1 MKALVYTAPNQM
13 EYRDEP
19 DPVPQAGEVLI
30 RVEASGICGSDMH
43 AYYGHDERRPA
54 PLILGH
60 EVSGEVISGSNKGQ
74 RVVVNP
80 LVTCGHCDDCQG
92 GRPNLCRER
101 QIISMQPRQGAF
113 CEFLSMPERNLVAIP
128 DDMSF
133 LHAALTEPV
142 ATAMHGVVEAE
153 RYARRPL
160 AEARV
165 LVLGGGAIGIAV
177 ALILHSHGCRDI
189 RLGETN
195 PLRRQTVRN
204 AGVCEVYD
212 PINDA
217 LPEANSWDIVID
229 AVGGAATRKAASM
242 AVKPGG
248 AIVHIGLM
256 DNDGGLDIR
265 KLTLQEISFI
275 GCYTYTMVD
284 VRATVKALYSGT
296 LGSFEWIE
304 QRPLSEG
311 AHAFS
316 DLSAGRSASAKIVLV
331 PDRR

>member
-1 MKALVYTAPNQM
+1 MKALVYIAPNNL

-19 DPVPQAGEVLI
+19 DPVPGEGEVLV

-43 AYYGHDERRPA
+43 AYFGHDERRLA

-60 EVSGEVISGSNKGQ
+60 EVSGEVISGKQKGQ

-80 LVTCGHCDDCQG
+80 LVTCGHCDDCLS
-92 GRPNLCRER
+92 GRSNLCRER

-113 CEFLSMPERNLVAIP
+113 SELLKMPERNLITIP
-128 DDMSF
+128 DDMSY

-142 ATAMHGVVEAE
+142 ATAMHAVVEAV
-153 RYARRPL
+153 RVSRRPL
-160 AEARV
+160 SELRV
-165 LVLGGGAIGIAV
+165 LVLGGGAIGISV
-177 ALILHSHGCRDI
+177 ALILYSQGCRQI

-195 PLRRQTVRN
+195 ELRRQTVR
-204 AGVCEVYD
+204 ATQVCEVYD
-212 PINDA
+212 PINDPA
-217 LPEANSWDIVID
+217 PEADSWDIVID
-229 AVGGAATRKAASM
+229 AVGGKATRQAASR

-256 DNDGGLDIR
+256 DNSGGLDVR
-265 KLTLQEISFI
+265 KLTLQEVTFM

-284 VRATVKALYSGT
+284 VRATVKALHSGA
-296 LGSFEWIE
+296 LGSLNWAE

-311 AHAFS
+311 ARAFA
-316 DLSAGRSASAKIVLV
+316 DLSKGQTPAAKIVLV
-331 PDRR
+331 PNS

>member
-1 MKALVYTAPNQM
+1 MKALVYTGPTCL

-19 DPVPQAGEVLI
+19 DPVPEEGEILI
-30 RVEASGICGSDMH
+30 KVEASGICGSDMH
-43 AYYGHDERRPA
+43 AYFGHDERRPA

-60 EVSGEVISGSNKGQ
+60 EVSGEIVSGERQGE

-80 LVTCGHCDDCQG
+80 LVTCGYCDDCLS
-92 GRPNLCRER
+92 GRSNICRDR

-113 CEFLSMPERNLVAIP
+113 SELLKMPESNLIKMP

-142 ATAMHGVVEAE
+142 ATGMHAVLEA
-153 RYARRPL
+153 RRVSRRPL
-160 AEARV
+160 AESRV

-177 ALILHSHGCRDI
+177 ALILYSHGCRNI
-189 RLGETN
+189 LLGETN
-195 PLRRQTVRN
+195 ELRRQTVK
-204 AGVCEVYD
+204 ATQVCDVYD
-212 PINDA
+212 SINDVA
-217 LPEANSWDIVID
+217 PEADSWDIVID
-229 AVGGAATRKAASM
+229 AVGGSVTRQVASQ

-256 DNDGGLDIR
+256 DNEDGLDVR
-265 KLTLQEISFI
+265 KLTLQEVTFV

-284 VRATVKALYSGT
+284 VRATVKALFSGA
-296 LGSFEWIE
+296 LGSLDWVE

-311 AHAFS
+311 ARAFA
-316 DLSAGRSASAKIVLV
+316 DLSKGQTPAAKIVLI
-331 PDRR
+331 PN

>member
-1 MKALVYTAPNQM
+1 MKALVYTGPHQL
-13 EYRDEP
+13 EFRDEP
-19 DPVPQAGEVLI
+19 DPVPEPGEVLI

-43 AYYGHDERRPA
+43 AYFGHDERRLA

-60 EVSGEVISGSNKGQ
+60 EISGEVISGSRRGR

-80 LVTCGHCDDCQG
+80 LVTCGHCGYCQS
-92 GRPNLCRER
+92 GRSNLCGER

-113 CEFLSMPERNLVAIP
+113 SELLKMPERNLVAIP
-128 DDMSF
+128 DDMSY

-153 RYARRPL
+153 RLCRRPL
-160 AEARV
+160 AESRA

-195 PLRRQTVRN
+195 QLRRQTVLKT
-204 AGVCEVYD
+204 GVCEVYNPMND
-212 PINDA
+212 PT
-217 LPEANSWDIVID
+217 PEADGWDIVID
-229 AVGGAATRKAASM
+229 AVGGAVTREAASK

-248 AIVHIGLM
+248 AIIHIGLM

-265 KLTLQEISFI
+265 KLTLQEINFL

-284 VRATVKALYSGT
+284 FKATVDALHSGA
-296 LGSFEWIE
+296 LGSLDWVE

-311 AHAFS
+311 AGAFI
-316 DLSAGRSASAKIVLV
+316 DLSKGQSAAAKIVLV
-331 PDRR
+331 PNH

>member
-1 MKALVYTAPNQM
+1 MKALVYTGPSHL

-19 DPVPQAGEVLI
+19 DPVPQSGEVLV

-43 AYYGHDERRPA
+43 AYYGHDERRLA

-60 EVSGEVISGSNKGQ
+60 EVSGEVVSGPSQGQ

-80 LVTCGHCDDCQG
+80 LVTCGVCGDCLD

-113 CEFLSMPERNLVAIP
+113 AELLRMPQRNLVSLP
-128 DDMSF
+128 DDMSYI
-133 LHAALTEPV
+133 HAALTEPV
-142 ATAMHGVVEAE
+142 ATGMHAVIEAE
-153 RYARRPL
+153 RISRRPL
-160 AEARV
+160 AESRV

-189 RLGETN
+189 RIGETN
-195 PLRRQTVRN
+195 GLRRQTLANTQV
-204 AGVCEVYD
+204 AEVYD
-212 PINDA
+212 PVNDPA
-217 LPEANSWDIVID
+217 PDADSWDIVID
-229 AVGGAATRKAASM
+229 AVGGAVTRQGASK

-256 DNDGGLDIR
+256 DNNDGLDIR
-265 KLTLQEISFI
+265 KLTLQEVTFV

-284 VRATVKALYSGT
+284 FRATVKALYCGA
-296 LGSFEWIE
+296 LGALDWIE

-311 AHAFS
+311 VNAFA
-316 DLSAGRSASAKIVLV
+316 DLSSGRSPAAKIILV
-331 PDRR
+331 PER

>member
-1 MKALVYTAPNQM
+1 MKALVYTAPECL
-13 EYRDEP
+13 EYREEP
-19 DPVPQAGEVLI
+19 DPVPGDEEVLI
-30 RVEASGICGSDMH
+30 RVEACGICGSDMH
-43 AYYGHDERRPA
+43 AYFGHDERRLA

-60 EVSGEVISGSNKGQ
+60 EVSGEVVTGERKGQ

-80 LVTCGHCDDCQG
+80 LVTCGHCDDCLG
-92 GRPNLCRER
+92 GRSNLCRDR

-113 CEFLSMPERNLVAIP
+113 SELLRMPERNLISIP
-128 DDMSF
+128 DDMSY

-142 ATAMHGVVEAE
+142 ATGMHAVVEAE
-153 RYARRPL
+153 RVSKRPL

-177 ALILHSHGCRDI
+177 ALILNSHGCRNI

-195 PLRRQTVRN
+195 ELRRKTVESTQ
-204 AGVCEVYD
+204 VCEVYD
-212 PINDA
+212 PINDPA
-217 LPEANSWDIVID
+217 PEDDGWDIVID
-229 AVGGAATRKAASM
+229 AVGGAVTRQAASR

-256 DNDGGLDIR
+256 DNEGGLDIR
-265 KLTLQEISFI
+265 KLTLQEVSFI

-284 VRATVKALYSGT
+284 VRATVKALHSGA
-296 LGSFEWIE
+296 LGPLDWVE

-311 AHAFS
+311 ATAFA
-316 DLSAGRSASAKIVLV
+316 DLSRGQTPAAKIVLT
-331 PDRR
+331 PN

>member
-1 MKALVYTAPNQM
+1 MKALVYIGPNHL

-19 DPVPQAGEVLI
+19 DPVPEDGEVLV

-43 AYYGHDERRPA
+43 AYFGHDERRPA

-60 EVSGEVISGSNKGQ
+60 EVSGQVVSGEGQGQ

-80 LVTCGHCDDCQG
+80 LVTCGHCDDCLS
-92 GRPNLCRER
+92 GRSNICRER

-113 CEFLSMPERNLVAIP
+113 SELLKIPERNLIAIP
-128 DDMSF
+128 DDMSY

-142 ATAMHGVVEAE
+142 ATGMHAVVEAE
-153 RYARRPL
+153 RVSHRPL

-177 ALILHSHGCRDI
+177 ALILHSHGCRNI

-195 PLRRQTVRN
+195 ELRRQTVR
-204 AGVCEVYD
+204 ATQVCDVYD
-212 PINDA
+212 PIKDPA
-217 LPEANSWDIVID
+217 PEADSWDIVID
-229 AVGGAATRKAASM
+229 AVGGAATRQAASR

-248 AIVHIGLM
+248 AFIHIGLM
-256 DNDGGLDIR
+256 DNEGGLDIR
-265 KLTLQEISFI
+265 KLTLQEVPFI

-284 VRATVKALYSGT
+284 VRATVKALYSGS
-296 LGSFEWIE
+296 LGPLDWVE

-311 AHAFS
+311 ASAFA
-316 DLSAGRSASAKIVLV
+316 DLSRGQTSAAKIVLT
-331 PDRR
+331 PN